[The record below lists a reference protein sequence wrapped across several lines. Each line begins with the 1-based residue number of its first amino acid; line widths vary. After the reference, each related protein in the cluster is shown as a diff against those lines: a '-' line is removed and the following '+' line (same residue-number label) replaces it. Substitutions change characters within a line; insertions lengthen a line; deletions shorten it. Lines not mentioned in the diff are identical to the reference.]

1 MINSPCKNCGDRLV
15 TKEYNCHSH
24 CQKYFDYISSLEE
37 YKATIKE
44 YEITHKDYH
53 VENMSMR
60 KEYKQR
66 NLGSREYWRK
76 Q

>member
-37 YKATIKE
+37 YKATYIVDKAE
-44 YEITHKDYH
+44 EFVSIILKG
-53 VENMSMR
+53 ECSFFSLSL
-60 KEYKQR
+60 K
-66 NLGSREYWRK
+66 
-76 Q
+76 